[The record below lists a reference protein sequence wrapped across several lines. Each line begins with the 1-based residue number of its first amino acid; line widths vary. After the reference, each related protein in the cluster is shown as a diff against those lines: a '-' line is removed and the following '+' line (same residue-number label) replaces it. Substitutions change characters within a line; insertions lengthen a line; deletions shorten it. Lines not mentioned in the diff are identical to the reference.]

1 MENMI
6 SVIVCTFNQEDT
18 ISRTLDSILCQ
29 KCHVPFEIIIGEDCS
44 TDGTLAIC
52 KTYQQK
58 YPDIIR
64 ILANNPNKGIVD
76 NYYDCL
82 LMTINWKKNY
92 VSSKS
97 IKK

>member
-18 ISRTLDSILCQ
+18 ISRTLDSVLCQ

-52 KTYQQK
+52 
-58 YPDIIR
+58 
-64 ILANNPNKGIVD
+64 NP
-76 NYYDCL
+76 C
-82 LMTINWKKNY
+82 
-92 VSSKS
+92 
-97 IKK
+97 